1 MSIIS
6 KQSNRN
12 CSIKEAIV
20 YQMGKVGSTSIVASL
35 NSAGVSAFQSHFLDT
50 PSFHRAIDKFDLPN
64 SISEQ
69 AANHL
74 SIQLQRNLI
83 LRNKVKQYQTNT
95 PPREEKLGII
105 TLVRDPLNWYFSNL
119 AQNYYQVETSLRKW
133 LESEQLLA
141 KGQELDIDHIHHL
154 FREVFSC
161 FDKIVPDMERDHA
174 DLIQDAYK
182 EASKTKEGV
191 LYRFIYGQVAELNR
205 IQFWFDTHFRTV
217 FNHDLL
223 HYTFP
228 HAEGY
233 IKHSIED
240 FDILLLKFEE
250 LDSLHQVIAD
260 FCGLSTFKM
269 KFLNES
275 RNKTIGKLVSD
286 AKKSIEIPSS
296 FKEKYYS
303 SEYCE
308 IFYSSTGEQPSK
320 RVLLRRRR
328 YLPPAIPGK
337 PLNINDVSNY
347 HQSKRK
353 SLESFIEFAQGGE
366 LPKWPLEVFLEVSN
380 VCDLKCAM
388 CPTFSA
394 INPKRFI
401 NLKHADR
408 GLFKIENTAPLE
420 EILEHAIIVHA
431 FGYGEP
437 TIHPQFKEFI
447 AYVSQYEVMVDFFT
461 HGMHLTQEL
470 CDFLVRNKIFRVTLS
485 FSGATKDEYENIYLG
500 GDFERVIAG
509 IKRLSDT
516 KKRQGSDFPS
526 IEVNSLGFK
535 HHVEKL
541 PEFVEL
547 MGDNGVNVINLKPL
561 QTYDVI
567 EELHTHT
574 SVMRTDVEGK
584 ILHKAKN
591 VAKKYNLILA
601 SKPYEDTAYFAD
613 KFDTE
618 AAQARHKGQEKLST
632 THVEISAIKELAES
646 KETKDAAKQLLKE
659 SESKGFQYKILEP
672 GTTKFFT
679 NKKSPCLEPFKTFYA
694 SYDGR
699 VFPCCFKGT
708 ENSLGDLSDGQDG
721 MSIWHNP
728 MFTELKS
735 RALLQELPAKLCGKC
750 VQSGIY
756 PKHHSIGQKIGH
768 YARWFTKTFGAPF
781 HSHIQKSARDLPDN
795 EEILLQQR
803 SAPTSSKDTNSNLF

>member
-1 MSIIS
+1 MSIIA
-6 KQSNRN
+6 KQLNRN
-12 CSIKEAIV
+12 CSIKEAVV

-35 NSAGVSAFQSHFLDT
+35 NSAGVSAYQSHFLDT
-50 PSFHRAIDKFDLPN
+50 ASFHQAIDKFDLPN

-74 SIQLQRNLI
+74 SIQLQRNLV

-95 PPREEKLGII
+95 PPREDKLGII

-119 AQNYYQVETSLRKW
+119 AQNFYQVETNLRNW
-133 LESEQLLA
+133 LESEDLLV
-141 KGQELDIDHIHHL
+141 KGQDLDVSHIHHL
-154 FREVFSC
+154 FTEVFSC
-161 FDKIVPDMERDHA
+161 FDKIIPDMDRDHA
-174 DLIQDAYK
+174 NLIQAAYK

-205 IQFWFDTHFRTV
+205 IQFWYDKHFLPV

-223 HYTFP
+223 RYTFP
-228 HAEGY
+228 AADGY
-233 IKHSIED
+233 ATHSIENI
-240 FDILLLKFEE
+240 DILLLKFEE
-250 LDSLHQVIAD
+250 LNSLHQVIAD
-260 FCGLSTFKM
+260 FCGLSSFRM

-275 RNKTIGKLVSD
+275 KNKTIGQLVSN
-286 AKKSIEIPSS
+286 AKKSIEIPES

-308 IFYSSTGEQPSK
+308 VFYSPSDDYTPD
-320 RVLLRRRR
+320 RMRIRRRR
-328 YLPPAIPGK
+328 FPPPGVPGK

-353 SLESFIEFAQGGE
+353 SLESFIEFTRGGE
-366 LPKWPLEVFLEVSN
+366 LPRWPLEVFLEVSN

-394 INPKRFI
+394 INPKRFV

-447 AYVSQYEVMVDFFT
+447 AYLSQYEVMVDFFS
-461 HGMHLTQEL
+461 HGMHLTEEL
-470 CDFLVRNKIFRVTLS
+470 CEFLVRNNIFRVTLS

-500 GDFERVIAG
+500 GDYERVIAG
-509 IKRLSDT
+509 IKRLAET
-516 KKRQGSDFPS
+516 KKKHGSDFPS
-526 IEVNSLGFK
+526 IEINSIGFK

-541 PEFVEL
+541 PEFVDI
-547 MGDNGVNVINLKPL
+547 MGEAGVNVINLKPL

-574 SVMRTDVEGK
+574 SVMRPDVEGK
-584 ILHKAKN
+584 IVQQAKQ
-591 VAKKYNLILA
+591 VAKKHNLILA

-613 KFDTE
+613 KFDGE
-618 AAQARHKGQEKLST
+618 AAQERHKGQEKLST
-632 THVEISAIKELAES
+632 THVEITKIKQLAES
-646 KETKDAAKQLLKE
+646 QETKEAAKQLLKE
-659 SESKGFQYKILEP
+659 TESEGFQYKILEP
-672 GTTKFFT
+672 EQVKFFK

-708 ENSLGDLSDGQDG
+708 ENSLGDLSTGQDG

-756 PKHHSIGQKIGH
+756 PKQHNIGQKIGH

-781 HSHIQKSARDLPDN
+781 HSHIQKSARELPGN
-795 EEILLQQR
+795 EEILSHQR
-803 SAPTSSKDTNSNLF
+803 SALETAHEPVDD